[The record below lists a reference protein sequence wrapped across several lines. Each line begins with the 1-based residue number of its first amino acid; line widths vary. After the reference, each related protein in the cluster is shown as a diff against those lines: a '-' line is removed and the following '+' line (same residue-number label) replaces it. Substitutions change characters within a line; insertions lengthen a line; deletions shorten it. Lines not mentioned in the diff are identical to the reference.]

1 MSWSLTT
8 HEPGLRSPESHL
20 EQSFRKVFTE
30 RVTAL
35 GATVKETPGPM
46 GNRLSI
52 TFPGGARQWTLEPQ
66 VQMGGC
72 RPDFVLRSSQGGLP
86 AVAIFTD
93 GWLYHASPA
102 HNRIADDARKRQDL
116 RDSGVIVLGITA
128 QDVARAESGTF
139 EAPAWLNDGA
149 IAELMKSGATFRPQN
164 VEAIRRGPIDFLLAW
179 IQNPDVDGLRGLAN
193 QLPFLFAPSAR
204 HFQIG
209 PNGGPGR
216 RGRAPAARPGP
227 CPSRWRP
234 GQRRLV
240 VERRLGRLPHQGTER
255 GSPGD
260 GAGGRRPDGSS
271 R

>member
-35 GATVKETPGPM
+35 GATVKETPGPQ

-66 VQMGGC
+66 VQMSGC

-128 QDVARAESGTF
+128 QDVAHARERDLRRARM
-139 EAPAWLNDGA
+139 
-149 IAELMKSGATFRPQN
+149 AERVT
-164 VEAIRRGPIDFLLAW
+164 
-179 IQNPDVDGLRGLAN
+179 
-193 QLPFLFAPSAR
+193 
-204 HFQIG
+204 
-209 PNGGPGR
+209 
-216 RGRAPAARPGP
+216 
-227 CPSRWRP
+227 
-234 GQRRLV
+234 
-240 VERRLGRLPHQGTER
+240 
-255 GSPGD
+255 
-260 GAGGRRPDGSS
+260 
-271 R
+271 